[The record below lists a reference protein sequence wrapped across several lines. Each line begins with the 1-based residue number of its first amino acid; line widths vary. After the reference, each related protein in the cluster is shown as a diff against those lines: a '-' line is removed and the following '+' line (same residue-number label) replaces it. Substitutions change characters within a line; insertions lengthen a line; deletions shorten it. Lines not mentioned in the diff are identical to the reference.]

1 MTSSGMEFGFF
12 VVKYDHGHDYG
23 HNFRRHS
30 MILTISKSKLKAK
43 MLEIFRQLEASGDE
57 LIVTDQGKPVL
68 KIIPIRQKSSVKE
81 LFAESQGQVTYQED
95 INTPSL
101 QEWDEV

>member
-1 MTSSGMEFGFF
+1 M
-12 VVKYDHGHDYG
+12 V
-23 HNFRRHS
+23 
-30 MILTISKSKLKAK
+30 ITISKSKLKAK

-68 KIIPIRQKSSVKE
+68 KIIPIKQKSSVKE
-81 LFAESQGQVTYQED
+81 LFADYQGQVTYQED